1 MARKGD
7 LTGEGSLGDGD
18 GGGVVSNVPI
28 CTYGGGVGAFG
39 LETNFSMGRS
49 GFTSFL
55 GFGEGDLTG
64 EGSLGGGDGGGVGV
78 GVGDL

>member
-1 MARKGD
+1 MGM
-7 LTGEGSLGDGD
+7 GEVLYLMY
-18 GGGVVSNVPI
+18 PI